1 MSALL
6 LIEVKYGGNEVP
18 GRGGLSGQAA
28 LRMPIMYQN
37 LFMVWDNQMN
47 DTVSRL
53 SNFEPLFLRD

>member
-1 MSALL
+1 M
-6 LIEVKYGGNEVP
+6 EYGGNEVP

-28 LRMPIMYQN
+28 LKMPRMYQN
-37 LFMVWDNQMN
+37 LVWDNQMN